1 MEHELSFGHFYRI
14 VYYDM
19 VLCQRYP
26 RGKNRARESEAT
38 DMDTTFD
45 VIVIGGG
52 HAGCE
57 AALAAA
63 RIGART
69 LLLSGN
75 LDTIGLMPCNP
86 SIGGPAKGQLVRE
99 VDALGG
105 EMARCIDA
113 TFLHTRW
120 LNESRGPAVRTLR
133 AQADKRAYAQ
143 RMKETL
149 EAQQGLSLR
158 QGMVVDLIVEGD
170 EIAGVRLATNA
181 EIRSRQVVIA
191 TGTFLGGKMFAG
203 EKGTPGGRA
212 GEQPALGLGLAL
224 HGLGFEMGRLKTGTP
239 PRVHRDTID
248 FSKTQEQPPSPI
260 PLMFSYMSEPRFPGP
275 QLSCYLTSTNEATHA
290 IIRANLHRSPM
301 YGLNL
306 IEGIG
311 PRYCPSI
318 EDKVIKF
325 AHNPSHQI
333 FLEPE
338 GWHTRE
344 IYVGGFSTSLPE
356 EVQLAMVRTLPG
368 LENAQ
373 IMRAGYAVEYD
384 FVVPTELNPTLE
396 TKKISGLF
404 HAGQINGTSGYEEAA
419 AQGIVAGMN
428 AAARAL
434 GRSATRL
441 ARSSSYIG
449 TLIDDLISKG
459 TAEPY
464 RMLTSRSEHRLLLRH
479 DNADERLTPI
489 GRAAGL
495 VDDETFTAFEL
506 RMEGLARERKYLSE
520 TRLQSAVAQRL
531 NLPAGILLA
540 EALRRPNLSYH
551 ELRGKS
557 ILGTELGERLEIEL
571 KYEGYI
577 RRQSIAAER
586 LERAEG
592 VKIPA
597 AFRYGE
603 CTGMSREAREKLTAR
618 QPLTLGQA
626 GRIPG
631 ITPADIAVLSVY
643 LQRDKTTE
651 PAASPA

>member
-1 MEHELSFGHFYRI
+1 
-14 VYYDM
+14 
-19 VLCQRYP
+19 
-26 RGKNRARESEAT
+26 
-38 DMDTTFD
+38 MDTQFD
-45 VIVIGGG
+45 VIVVGGG

-105 EMARCIDA
+105 EMARCIDG

-143 RMKETL
+143 RMKATL
-149 EAQQGLSLR
+149 EAQSGLALR
-158 QGMVVDLIVEGD
+158 QGMVTDLIVEKD
-170 EIAGVRLATNA
+170 AISGVRLASSA
-181 EIRSRQVVIA
+181 EVRSCQVVIA

-212 GEQPALGLGLAL
+212 GEKPSLGLGLAL
-224 HGLGFEMGRLKTGTP
+224 HGLGFQMGRLKTGTP
-239 PRVHRDTID
+239 PRVHGDSID
-248 FSKTQEQPPSPI
+248 FSKTYEQLPSPL
-260 PLMFSYMSEPRFPGP
+260 PLMFSYGSEPKFPGP
-275 QLSCYLTSTNEATHA
+275 QLSCFMTNTNDETHA
-290 IIRANLHRSPM
+290 IIRGNLHRSPM

-356 EVQLAMVRTLPG
+356 EVQVAMVRTLPG
-368 LENAQ
+368 LERAE

-384 FVVPTELNPTLE
+384 FVVPTELRATLE
-396 TKKISGLF
+396 TKRVGGLF

-419 AQGIVAGMN
+419 AQGVIAGIN

-434 GRSATRL
+434 GREQISL
-441 ARSSSYIG
+441 SRSSSYIG
-449 TLIDDLISKG
+449 TLIDDLITKG
-459 TAEPY
+459 TSEPY

-489 GRAAGL
+489 GRKVDL
-495 VDDETFTAFEL
+495 VTDEAFAAFER
-506 RMEGLARERKYLSE
+506 RMEIISAERERL
-520 TRLQSAVAQRL
+520 TTARVDIATAQRL
-531 NLPAGILLA
+531 NVQPGVRVA
-540 EALRRPNLSYH
+540 EALRRPDVRYQDVAGPFGIS
-551 ELRGKS
+551 K
-557 ILGTELGERLEIEL
+557 ELGERVETEI

-577 RRQSIAAER
+577 RRQAVAVER
-586 LERAEG
+586 MGKADS
-592 VKIPA
+592 VNIPVD
-597 AFRYGE
+597 FPYSNCLGL
-603 CTGMSREAREKLTAR
+603 SREGREKLSAR
-618 QPLTLGQA
+618 RPQTLGQA

-631 ITPADIAVLSVY
+631 VTPADIAVLSVY
-643 LQRDKTTE
+643 LHRELAE
-651 PAASPA
+651 PAAAPA

>member
-1 MEHELSFGHFYRI
+1 
-14 VYYDM
+14 
-19 VLCQRYP
+19 
-26 RGKNRARESEAT
+26 
-38 DMDTTFD
+38 MDNIFD

-143 RMKETL
+143 QMKATL
-149 EAQQGLSLR
+149 EAQPGLVLR
-158 QGMVVDLIVEGD
+158 QGMVVDLIVERD
-170 EIAGVRLATNA
+170 AIAGGRLATTA
-181 EIRSRQVVIA
+181 EVRSRQVVIA

-239 PRVHRDTID
+239 PRVHRDSID
-248 FSKTQEQPPSPI
+248 FAKIQEQPPSPI
-260 PLMFSYMSEPRFPGP
+260 PLMFSYGSEKKFPGA
-275 QLSCYLTSTNEATHA
+275 QLSCFLTHTTDETHA

-356 EVQLAMVRTLPG
+356 
-368 LENAQ
+368 
-373 IMRAGYAVEYD
+373 
-384 FVVPTELNPTLE
+384 
-396 TKKISGLF
+396 
-404 HAGQINGTSGYEEAA
+404 
-419 AQGIVAGMN
+419 
-428 AAARAL
+428 
-434 GRSATRL
+434 
-441 ARSSSYIG
+441 
-449 TLIDDLISKG
+449 
-459 TAEPY
+459 
-464 RMLTSRSEHRLLLRH
+464 
-479 DNADERLTPI
+479 
-489 GRAAGL
+489 
-495 VDDETFTAFEL
+495 
-506 RMEGLARERKYLSE
+506 
-520 TRLQSAVAQRL
+520 
-531 NLPAGILLA
+531 
-540 EALRRPNLSYH
+540 
-551 ELRGKS
+551 
-557 ILGTELGERLEIEL
+557 
-571 KYEGYI
+571 
-577 RRQSIAAER
+577 
-586 LERAEG
+586 
-592 VKIPA
+592 
-597 AFRYGE
+597 
-603 CTGMSREAREKLTAR
+603 
-618 QPLTLGQA
+618 
-626 GRIPG
+626 
-631 ITPADIAVLSVY
+631 
-643 LQRDKTTE
+643 
-651 PAASPA
+651 